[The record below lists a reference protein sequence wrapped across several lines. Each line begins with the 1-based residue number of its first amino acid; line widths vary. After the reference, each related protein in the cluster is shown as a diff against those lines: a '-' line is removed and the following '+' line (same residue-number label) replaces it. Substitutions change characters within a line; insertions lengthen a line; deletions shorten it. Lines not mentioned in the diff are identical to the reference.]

1 MGPGAP
7 LRLGRDDGRGLRQ
20 MTWPATDED
29 GFGPEDVIR
38 LTGVSRET
46 FHKISGYLELLDRW
60 RERINL
66 IGPGEGRHLWRRHV
80 LDSLQLVEQISFEE
94 TSVADLGS
102 GAGFPGLILACA
114 LAERPGVRVTLVE
127 KSPRKSEF
135 LRATAREL
143 GLPAGILTIRIEDAP
158 GTRFDVVTARALA
171 PLSKLL
177 GYADAWLKPSGKA
190 LLMKGRDTV
199 AELAEAREAWTFD
212 LSTLDSLSS
221 PEGRVLKVSSLR
233 PRRA

>member
-1 MGPGAP
+1 
-7 LRLGRDDGRGLRQ
+7 

-80 LDSLQLVEQISFEE
+80 LDSLQLVEQISFDE

-114 LAERPGVRVTLVE
+114 LAERPGVAGRH
-127 KSPRKSEF
+127 PDDPDRGC
-135 LRATAREL
+135 ARN
-143 GLPAGILTIRIEDAP
+143 P
-158 GTRFDVVTARALA
+158 V
-171 PLSKLL
+171 
-177 GYADAWLKPSGKA
+177 
-190 LLMKGRDTV
+190 
-199 AELAEAREAWTFD
+199 
-212 LSTLDSLSS
+212 
-221 PEGRVLKVSSLR
+221 
-233 PRRA
+233 